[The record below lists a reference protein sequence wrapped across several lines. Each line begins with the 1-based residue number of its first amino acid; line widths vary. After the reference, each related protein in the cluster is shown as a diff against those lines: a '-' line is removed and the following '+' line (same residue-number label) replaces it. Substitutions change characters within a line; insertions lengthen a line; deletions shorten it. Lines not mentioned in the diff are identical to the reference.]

1 MKVYICGPMTGIPR
15 FNLPAFDAAAV
26 ELRSQGYEVVTP
38 GELDDPVVRAM
49 EWDSP
54 DGAPLT
60 EGVGTWGE
68 FLARDVLLLAD
79 DGIRAIFVLPGW
91 ESSRGAR
98 LETFVGYL
106 LDMPIL
112 SLETNEPVPLWRLTV
127 AWSTGR

>member
-26 ELRSQGYEVVTP
+26 ELRACGYEVISP
-38 GELDDPVVRAM
+38 GELDDPVVRQM

-54 DGAPLT
+54 DGSPLAK
-60 EGVGTWGE
+60 VGTWGS
-68 FLARDVLLLAD
+68 FLARDVQLLAD

-98 LETFVGYL
+98 LETFVAFL

-112 SLETNEPVPLWRLTV
+112 SLATNEAVPLWRLTV
-127 AWSTGR
+127 AWTTGR